1 MKLIDVTKAFA
12 DAHNLA
18 NGAISGLLLKGV
30 LVQAVSLG
38 VDALRT
44 PLSPQSNHTLQSGYN
59 KNVELCQVHNLKHKA
74 LP

>member
-44 PLSPQSNHTLQSGYN
+44 PLSPQSNHTLQSGNN
-59 KNVELCQVHNLKHKA
+59 KNIKFLQLCQVHSLKN
-74 LP
+74 